1 MMSCVQAPEKTAKIR
16 REEAL
21 YGSVEM
27 PLSVRQWM
35 WVAAAV
41 LVVLAG
47 LPVIGERS
55 ETFRPDP
62 DYRIPYEE
70 SNDYWLFERY
80 SRRAASE
87 SKTLVV
93 GDSVV
98 WGQYVAADETLSH
111 YLAAP
116 ADEKRFANLGVDGMY
131 PVALIGLLEQ
141 YGGGISNSR
150 VILHFNPFWMASRE
164 HDLRAGKEFRF
175 NHPQLLPQFSWEIP
189 AYKASCADRLEIV
202 AERLMPFRPWVRHW
216 RSECLGGADLARWT
230 LAHPYARPILA
241 AVRRTEGDEPTR
253 QANTSWKERGATVQD
268 FPWVELGESP
278 QWRAFRDSVEMLCQ
292 RGDTVL
298 VVVGPFNEYMLTPR
312 SREGYRRVVS
322 EVEKWLQENGVL
334 YYVPPSLPSEYYADA
349 SHPLS
354 KGYAMLGRE
363 ILASEAFAKLVQLT
377 TEKSAQGTNR

>member
-1 MMSCVQAPEKTAKIR
+1 MTSSVQTPEKTPEIG

-27 PLSVRQWM
+27 PLSVRQWI
-35 WVAAAV
+35 WAAAAV
-41 LVVLAG
+41 LAVLAG
-47 LPVIGERS
+47 LPVIGERR

-62 DYRIPYEE
+62 DYRIPYEK

-80 SRRAASE
+80 SRLAALE

-98 WGQYVAADETLSH
+98 WGEYVAADETLSH
-111 YLAAP
+111 HLAAL
-116 ADEKRFANLGVDGMY
+116 AGEKGFANLGVDGMY
-131 PVALIGLLEQ
+131 PVAQRGLLEQ
-141 YGGGISNSR
+141 YGGKISNSR
-150 VILHFNPFWMASRE
+150 VILYFNPFWMASRE

-175 NHPQLLPQFSWEIP
+175 NHPQLLPQFSREIP
-189 AYKASCADRLEIV
+189 AYKASYADRLEIV
-202 AERLMPFRPWVRHW
+202 AERLLPFRPWVRHW

-230 LAHPYARPILA
+230 LAHPYASPILA
-241 AVRRTEGDEPTR
+241 AVRSTEGDSPTR
-253 QANTSWKERGATVQD
+253 RANMSWKERGATAQD

-278 QWRAFRDSVEMLCQ
+278 QWRAFRDSVEMLRR

-322 EVEKWLQENGVL
+322 EVEEWLRENDVL
-334 YYVPPSLPSEYYADA
+334 YFAPPSLPSEYYADA
-349 SHPLS
+349 SHPLAE
-354 KGYAMLGRE
+354 GYAMLARE
-363 ILASEAFAKLVQLT
+363 ILASQEFEMLMLPAR
-377 TEKSAQGTNR
+377 GTNR